1 MFDLTQPVSMATP
14 CGSAAVGGTGGAV
27 AGTGGADAVEVGA
40 TAGATTSA
48 VVTGATLVVVGA
60 AVVVGMT
67 PLAPISGGSVPC
79 VEVSFVHAA
88 TITIVD
94 ASASSRTFIIL
105 PTPG

>member
-1 MFDLTQPVSMATP
+1 
-14 CGSAAVGGTGGAV
+14 
-27 AGTGGADAVEVGA
+27 
-40 TAGATTSA
+40 
-48 VVTGATLVVVGA
+48 
-60 AVVVGMT
+60 
-67 PLAPISGGSVPC
+67 VPC